1 MQEAVRDEMEESY
14 ESLLEKYRQLPDRL
28 EAVIAG
34 LDETDLDLRKGDE
47 WSIRQYICHLVEG
60 EQLWQINLRML
71 IGLNGLNLPFDWYFK
86 HSQDEW
92 SEYWAYGKRCTQ
104 VLLDQYRADTQY
116 LVDLLKNLPD
126 AWENFG
132 CVTFPSNESETRF
145 TVRDVVEMN
154 LRHLDGHAED
164 IRAIRA
170 LHGC

>member
-1 MQEAVRDEMEESY
+1 MEKTSEA
-14 ESLLEKYRQLPDRL
+14 LLEKYLRLPDDL

-34 LDETDLDLRKGDE
+34 LEESDLDLRKDGE
-47 WSIRQYICHLVEG
+47 WSIREYICHLVEG
-60 EQLWQINLRML
+60 EQLWQLNLRML
-71 IGLNGLNLPFDWYFK
+71 IGLNRLNIPFDWYFR

-92 SEYWAYGKRCTQ
+92 SMYWAYGKRCTQ

-126 AWENFG
+126 VWENCG
-132 CVTFPSNESETRF
+132 CFTFPGNESESQF
-145 TVRDVVEMN
+145 TVREIVEMN
-154 LRHLDGHAED
+154 IRHLDGHAED

>member
-1 MQEAVRDEMEESY
+1 MSESY
-14 ESLLEKYRQLPDRL
+14 DELLCEYSQLPERL

-34 LDETDLDLRKGDE
+34 LEESELDFHKGGE

-60 EQLWQINLRML
+60 EQLWQLNLRML

-92 SEYWAYGKRCTQ
+92 SKYWTYGKRCTQ

-126 AWENFG
+126 VWENFG
-132 CVTFPSNESETRF
+132 CITFPGAESERRF
-145 TVRDVVEMN
+145 TVRDIVEMN

-170 LHGC
+170 LHGV

>member
-1 MQEAVRDEMEESY
+1 MKEPY

-34 LDETDLDLRKGDE
+34 LDGTDLDLRKGDE

-60 EQLWQINLRML
+60 EQLWQINLRMIL
-71 IGLNGLNLPFDWYFK
+71 GLNGAEFPFTWYPQ
-86 HSQDEW
+86 HSQMEW
-92 SEYWAYGKRCTQ
+92 AELWAYDKRCTQ

-116 LVDLLKNLPD
+116 LVDILKNLPEAVWNHYGRITWPGYD
-126 AWENFG
+126 E
-132 CVTFPSNESETRF
+132 ESCYS
-145 TVRDVVEMN
+145 VRDIVEMH
-154 LRHLDGHAED
+154 LGHLDGHAED